1 MNTVPDRIGW
11 AVDVVDP
18 GPADRL
24 LEFGCGPGAA
34 AELVCARLE
43 QGTLLAVDRSAV
55 AVERTRRRNADHVRT
70 GRLEVRECALA
81 DLRLP
86 AGDLDQAFGVN
97 VNVFWTGA
105 AAAELA
111 VLHAALRPGGRLSVL
126 YGAGPTGPGR
136 VTAVVA
142 DHLRSSGFTDIE
154 ILHSP
159 HGTGITGTVERIRHG
174 HC

>member
-24 LEFGCGPGAA
+24 LEFGCGPGVA
-34 AELVCARLE
+34 AELVCARLTE
-43 QGTLLAVDRSAV
+43 GRLLAIDRSAV
-55 AVERTRRRNADHVRT
+55 AVERTTRRNADHVRA

-86 AGDLDQAFGVN
+86 AGSLDQAFGVN
-97 VNVFWTGA
+97 VNVFWTGSA
-105 AAAELA
+105 AGELA
-111 VLHAALRPGGRLSVL
+111 VLRAALRPGGRLSVL
-126 YGAGPTGPGR
+126 YGTGPAGPDP

-142 DHLRSSGFTDIE
+142 EHLRTSGFTDIE
-154 ILHSP
+154 ILRSP
-159 HGTGITGTVERIRHG
+159 HGTGITGTVK
-174 HC
+174 